1 MRVCARPR
9 PANGR
14 GVDRIGV
21 RGRSD
26 SGLPGARQ
34 AGALEDVFD
43 AQASLA
49 GFRRGTKTARNR
61 IQERVDDLNVRMGS
75 GQFRF
80 HPINQ
85 FEHILLITAREGER
99 TDRVVHG

>member
-1 MRVCARPR
+1 
-9 PANGR
+9 
-14 GVDRIGV
+14 
-21 RGRSD
+21 
-26 SGLPGARQ
+26 
-34 AGALEDVFD
+34 
-43 AQASLA
+43 
-49 GFRRGTKTARNR
+49 
-61 IQERVDDLNVRMGS
+61 MGS

>member
-1 MRVCARPR
+1 MRVYARPR

-14 GVDRIGV
+14 GVDLSGGR
-21 RGRSD
+21 RSD

-49 GFRRGTKTARNR
+49 GFRLGTKTARNR

-75 GQFRF
+75 GQLRF
-80 HPINQ
+80 HPIYQ
-85 FEHILLITAREGER
+85 FEHVLLITAREGER
-99 TDRVVHG
+99 TDRVMHG